1 MFISPPSLLITDDD
15 GAFREALCSVFAP
28 RGFNTLT
35 ARDGDEALEIVR
47 RQPVHILLT
56 DMHMPRLSGL
66 ETIRRIRQRHL
77 ILPCILLSAGL
88 DDGLMEE
95 ARDLQAFSV
104 LRKPVRFSELTG
116 VVRQALRV
124 TYGWAVGEEQCCERI
139 VGHALGFGGV
149 SRMSEPESF
158 SSHEDRPPVVLPQ
171 SRSGRS
177 RSAISASG
185 RGDEPLV
192 GSGSDRPGRGRG

>member
-1 MFISPPSLLITDDD
+1 MFISPPSLLIVDDD
-15 GAFREALCSVFAP
+15 GAFRETLCSVFAP

-47 RQPVHILLT
+47 RQPVHVLLT

-66 ETIRRIRQRHL
+66 ETIRRIRQCRL

-88 DDGLMEE
+88 DDGLVEE
-95 ARDLQAFSV
+95 ARGLQAFSV

-124 TYGWAVGEEQCCERI
+124 TYGWVVGEDST
-139 VGHALGFGGV
+139 AN
-149 SRMSEPESF
+149 ES
-158 SSHEDRPPVVLPQ
+158 
-171 SRSGRS
+171 
-177 RSAISASG
+177 
-185 RGDEPLV
+185 
-192 GSGSDRPGRGRG
+192 